1 MAQLIL
7 EKEKIQNLLDAGN
20 SDAVLLYLFLS
31 MGEAPENAAEKLRF
45 TPSRLQCAFAALQQR
60 SLWEKPAF
68 TYERERPKFTENDL
82 LRRMSGQNPEF
93 RDLLGEVQRRFGRTL
108 STEET
113 LSLLNI
119 TDYLGL
125 PTEVVGML
133 LSYCIEK
140 DRRRGIN
147 RAPAMRSIEKEAYRW
162 TDLGICTME
171 LAAAFMQES
180 LQRYG
185 LLKKIA
191 ALLQIEDRRLTS
203 AEEHYILSWLEL
215 GFTEKEIRL
224 AYEETMKYLSQFKWS
239 YCNTILKNWHTQGL
253 TTASDIKKAEKK
265 TAPAKRNS
273 QYQKHGTLSESGK
286 AAIRELLA
294 QEGNDGIQ

>member
-7 EKEKIQNLLDAGN
+7 EKEKIQTLLDTGN
-20 SDAVLLYLFLS
+20 SDAVMLYLHLS
-31 MGEAPENAAEKLRF
+31 MGDTPEAAAEKLHF
-45 TPSRLQCAFAALQQR
+45 TSSRLQCALAALQQR
-60 SLWEKPAF
+60 SLWLKPTLSYAQ
-68 TYERERPKFTENDL
+68 ERPKFTEKDL
-82 LRRMSGQNPEF
+82 LFRMRGQNSDF

-133 LSYCIEK
+133 LSYCIEVS
-140 DRRRGIN
+140 RRRGIT
-147 RAPAMRSIEKEAYRW
+147 RALAMRTIEKEAYRW

-171 LAAAFMQES
+171 LAAAYMQEG

-185 LLKKIA
+185 LLKKVA
-191 ALLQIEDRRLTS
+191 AILQIEDRRLTS
-203 AEEHYILSWLEL
+203 GEEHYILSWLEL

-239 YCNTILKNWHTQGL
+239 YCNTILKNWHNQGL
-253 TTASDIKKAEKK
+253 MTAGEIKKAEKK
-265 TAPAKRNS
+265 ITPAKRNS
-273 QYQKHGTLSESGK
+273 QYQKHGALSESGK